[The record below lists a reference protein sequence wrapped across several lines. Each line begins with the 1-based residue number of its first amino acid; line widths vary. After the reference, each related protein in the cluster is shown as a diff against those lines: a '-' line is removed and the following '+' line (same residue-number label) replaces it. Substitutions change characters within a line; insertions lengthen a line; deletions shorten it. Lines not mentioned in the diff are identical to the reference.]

1 MQQTGHDALMKLNT
15 DEDRVL
21 AQPAPGAA
29 PVILEAIVKH
39 MAVAATYNRGEVVL
53 APHILYTR
61 HGELY
66 VDAVTSERDGK
77 PPKEAKVGAFKL
89 AGLNPLRITARR
101 FEPSPLFDAA
111 DPRYEGQTL
120 MAI

>member
-1 MQQTGHDALMKLNT
+1 MQQTRQEEMMKLNT
-15 DEDRVL
+15 EEDRVL

-29 PVILEAIVKH
+29 PVILEAIVKR
-39 MAVAATYNRGEVVL
+39 MAVAATYNRGEIVL

-66 VDAVTSERDGK
+66 VDGLTIERDGK
-77 PPKEAKVGAFKL
+77 PPREPKVGAFKL

-101 FEPSPLFDAA
+101 FEPSPLFDATEA
-111 DPRYEGQTL
+111 RYEGQTL

>member
-1 MQQTGHDALMKLNT
+1 MQQDRHIEGMKLNT

-21 AQPAPGAA
+21 AQPAPGAT
-29 PVILEAIVKH
+29 PVVLEAIVKR
-39 MAVAATYNRGEVVL
+39 MALAASYNRGEVII

-66 VDAVTSERDGK
+66 VDAVTLEREGK
-77 PPKEAKVGAFKL
+77 PPKEPKVGAFKL

-101 FEPSPLFDAA
+101 FEPSPLFDPA
-111 DPRYEGQTL
+111 DARYEGETL